1 MEPSVL
7 WKEEIF
13 GGFKYLPWVF
23 FFSCKEL
30 QSLEHFLH
38 CIEGWEVI
46 NSRDSWV
53 FLFPSG
59 LDGVCFVVWSIPRS
73 SRKTCAVGHLF
84 SVVLEHIWKSSLL
97 GCFCISLYL
106 VCAFGLTWSS
116 LVDPAVACEARGRS
130 HIQSAVGYF
139 LPEGEVIPLPYQ
151 WYYKSRL
158 HIPHALI
165 LYLYLLNVT
174 AYKYPGNILSN
185 PYPATENTNTEDCRE
200 TQTLQSFFHI
210 CLSNGPGVH
219 LMPCIRAH
227 L

>member
-23 FFSCKEL
+23 FFFLQGAAKPWTFLALHWRMGGDKFQGQLSFSLPQWVGRCLFCGLIHSKKFKENLCCGASFLSCFGAYLKKL
-30 QSLEHFLH
+30 
-38 CIEGWEVI
+38 VA
-46 NSRDSWV
+46 R
-53 FLFPSG
+53 
-59 LDGVCFVVWSIPRS
+59 
-73 SRKTCAVGHLF
+73 
-84 SVVLEHIWKSSLL
+84 VL
-97 GCFCISLYL
+97 LYFAL
-106 VCAFGLTWSS
+106 FGLCIWFDLEQLSWS
-116 LVDPAVACEARGRS
+116 AVACEARGRS